1 MLIYNAKIYDHAAK
15 SFFDGDILVRD
26 QKIVALGSFDRPSD
40 ENEYIDAHHKPV
52 IPGLIDAHTHG
63 RAGYDFV
70 NTDADLSKM
79 ATAYASHGVTTV
91 IPTLASAPLSD
102 MIKAAEKINDFSPKD
117 DESDFFGI
125 HLEGRWLNPAKR
137 GAHAPDMLAPLDARE
152 LDNEVFRMC
161 RSLHISAAFEL
172 DTDGSFAKKALE
184 LGATRYTSNKGL
196 EALREELSRYVLRKY
211 GVSYSDTDEILVTV
225 GGSEAIDAAIRA
237 ITNPG
242 DEIIVPQPSYVCYEP
257 MVRLAGGVPI
267 IINTKAE
274 NDFKL
279 TAEELSSHITEKT
292 KALILPYP
300 CNPTGAIMEKED
312 IEALAD
318 VLSGTDILVISDEIY
333 AELTFGENR
342 HVSVPSVKDLRE
354 RTVLINGFS
363 KTFAMTGWRLGYACG
378 PRAIMAQITKI
389 HQVALMCAPTISQYA
404 AVVEL
409 RCCDE
414 AFESMRE
421 EYDDRRK
428 IIVSGFN
435 RLGLEYR

>member
-79 ATAYASHGVTTV
+79 AVDYASHGVTTV
-91 IPTLASAPLSD
+91 IPTLASAPLPD

-184 LGATRYTSNKGL
+184 LGATLGLGHTAATYEQAKAAEAAGVTAYTHLFNAMPTLHHRDGGPVC
-196 EALREELSRYVLRKY
+196 AAFDGNAFAELICDGIHISP
-211 GVSYSDTDEILVTV
+211 E
-225 GGSEAIDAAIRA
+225 
-237 ITNPG
+237 
-242 DEIIVPQPSYVCYEP
+242 
-257 MVRLAGGVPI
+257 MVRLSRRNLGSERLVLISDSMEATGMPDGEYNIAGNPAFVKDG
-267 IINTKAE
+267 
-274 NDFKL
+274 
-279 TAEELSSHITEKT
+279 
-292 KALILPYP
+292 KALTPDGALAGSTLSLDTALKNLMKFAGLSLAEALPCATQNPAREVGIFDTVGSITIGKRADIL
-300 CNPTGAIMEKED
+300 ILSDEKNAD
-312 IEALAD
+312 IEQI
-318 VLSGTDILVISDEIY
+318 ILR
-333 AELTFGENR
+333 G
-342 HVSVPSVKDLRE
+342 
-354 RTVLINGFS
+354 
-363 KTFAMTGWRLGYACG
+363 RLLHRG
-378 PRAIMAQITKI
+378 
-389 HQVALMCAPTISQYA
+389 
-404 AVVEL
+404 
-409 RCCDE
+409 
-414 AFESMRE
+414 
-421 EYDDRRK
+421 
-428 IIVSGFN
+428 
-435 RLGLEYR
+435 